1 LIKKLPKISLLLS
14 FLILLIVATAQV
26 SYGVS
31 WTLETVDSAGSVG
44 QYSSLVLDSSGNP
57 HISYYDD
64 ANKDLKYAVSSE
76 SAQPKPLPGQVVT
89 ATVTTT
95 VTTSVTTTSTS
106 TVTSTSSTTLT
117 TTSSTTATTT
127 STTTLPQVTSTTTN
141 TVTATSTT
149 TMAERTITST
159 STASTTITS
168 INQNTMTVTKTS
180 GLTSTETITEVADDT
195 SFMSGGTAII
205 VAAFMI
211 LASIGASIL
220 LQRRN

>member
-1 LIKKLPKISLLLS
+1 
-14 FLILLIVATAQV
+14 
-26 SYGVS
+26 
-31 WTLETVDSAGSVG
+31 
-44 QYSSLVLDSSGNP
+44 
-57 HISYYDD
+57 
-64 ANKDLKYAVSSE
+64 
-76 SAQPKPLPGQVVT
+76 
-89 ATVTTT
+89 
-95 VTTSVTTTSTS
+95 
-106 TVTSTSSTTLT
+106 
-117 TTSSTTATTT
+117 
-127 STTTLPQVTSTTTN
+127 
-141 TVTATSTT
+141 
-149 TMAERTITST
+149 MAERTITST